1 MVDNFIA
8 NLNEWSYMTMEN
20 LKHLLK
26 EINIL
31 NQRIK
36 DREDHE
42 DTFNLFDLMCNR
54 YNEVYLH
61 SRFLSVLLDPA
72 GSHKMKDSFVR
83 LLVDKLNLPFEYNLS
98 SLEVYPN
105 ERDQHEYKEI
115 DILLIDRQRKSAII
129 VENKIGARD
138 SNHEEEGQIERYYR
152 IITQKDGIP
161 EDSTSVLYLS
171 IDRDAPSDESVNKSG
186 LFPGLKD
193 KVRSIHY
200 GVEIL
205 DWLRNCV
212 KECYNKPILRESIIQ
227 YIRLVE
233 DMTSNNTSEED
244 MKSLMYL
251 VGKNDDNLMSAKRLI
266 DNSKH
271 LHWWAIFEFWKLLS
285 EKFVGLGFSIRQR
298 IENEMIDNLVHGS
311 AARRNKAD
319 FNLELTTPDNI
330 NFTINADHDNYI
342 CIGVTDGDVKSS
354 GLKTKAN
361 AFFKANEEVL
371 NLENCENWLFYRFID
386 FSGYDGLYLGD
397 FSEELTFRLVSE
409 KCRDEIVNTVIKQT
423 QKVLKEYRRSLK

>member
-1 MVDNFIA
+1 
-8 NLNEWSYMTMEN
+8 
-20 LKHLLK
+20 
-26 EINIL
+26 
-31 NQRIK
+31 
-36 DREDHE
+36 
-42 DTFNLFDLMCNR
+42 
-54 YNEVYLH
+54 
-61 SRFLSVLLDPA
+61 
-72 GSHKMKDSFVR
+72 
-83 LLVDKLNLPFEYNLS
+83 
-98 SLEVYPN
+98 
-105 ERDQHEYKEI
+105 
-115 DILLIDRQRKSAII
+115 
-129 VENKIGARD
+129 
-138 SNHEEEGQIERYYR
+138 
-152 IITQKDGIP
+152 
-161 EDSTSVLYLS
+161 
-171 IDRDAPSDESVNKSG
+171 
-186 LFPGLKD
+186 
-193 KVRSIHY
+193 
-200 GVEIL
+200 
-205 DWLRNCV
+205 
-212 KECYNKPILRESIIQ
+212 
-227 YIRLVE
+227 
-233 DMTSNNTSEED
+233 MTSNNTSEED

-423 QKVLKEYRRSLK
+423 QRVLKEYRRSLK

>member
-1 MVDNFIA
+1 
-8 NLNEWSYMTMEN
+8 MEN
-20 LKHLLK
+20 LKYLLK

-36 DREDHE
+36 DREEHE

-54 YNEVYLH
+54 YDEVNLH

-83 LLVDKLNLPFEYNLS
+83 LLIDKLNLPFDYNLS

-105 ERDQHEYKEI
+105 ENDLHEHKEI
-115 DILLIDRQRKSAII
+115 DILLIDRRRKSAVII
-129 VENKIGARD
+129 ENKIGARD

-152 IITQKDGIP
+152 KITQEEGIP
-161 EDSTSVLYLS
+161 EESTSVIYLS
-171 IDRDAPSDESVNKSG
+171 IDRDAPSDESVSTSG
-186 LFPGLKD
+186 LFPDLKD
-193 KVRSIHY
+193 KVISIHY

-212 KECYNKPILRESIIQ
+212 KESYNKPILRESITQ
-227 YIRLVE
+227 YIKLVE
-233 DMTSNNTSEED
+233 NMTNNNTTEED
-244 MKSLMYL
+244 MKALMQI
-251 VGKNDDNLMSAKRLI
+251 VGKNDDNIMSAKRLI

-271 LHWWAIFEFWKLLS
+271 MHWWALFEFWKLLS
-285 EKFVGLGFSIRQR
+285 EKFVDLGFTIRQR
-298 IENEMIDNLVHGS
+298 IENEIIDDLVHGS

-342 CIGVTDGDVKSS
+342 CVGVSDADVKS
-354 GLKTKAN
+354 GLKTKAK
-361 AFFKANEEVL
+361 AFFKANEDIL
-371 NLENCENWLFYRFID
+371 SLENCAN
-386 FSGYDGLYLGD
+386 
-397 FSEELTFRLVSE
+397 
-409 KCRDEIVNTVIKQT
+409 
-423 QKVLKEYRRSLK
+423 

>member
-1 MVDNFIA
+1 
-8 NLNEWSYMTMEN
+8 MEN
-20 LKHLLK
+20 LKYLLK

-36 DREDHE
+36 DREEHA

-54 YNEVYLH
+54 YDEVYLH
-61 SRFLSVLLDPA
+61 SRFLSILLDPA

-83 LLVDKLNLPFEYNLS
+83 LLIDKLNLPFEYNLS

-105 ERDQHEYKEI
+105 ENDQHEHKEI
-115 DILLIDRQRKSAII
+115 DILLIDRQRKTAVII
-129 VENKIGARD
+129 ENKIGARD

-152 IITQKDGIP
+152 IINQEEGIP
-161 EDSTSVLYLS
+161 EDSISVLYLS
-171 IDRDAPSDESVNKSG
+171 IDRDAPSDESVSTSG
-186 LFPGLKD
+186 LFPELKD

-212 KECYNKPILRESIIQ
+212 KGCYNKPVLRESITQ

-233 DMTSNNTSEED
+233 DMTNNNTSEED
-244 MKSLMYL
+244 MKALMQL

-271 LHWWAIFEFWKLLS
+271 MHWWAIFEFWKLLS
-285 EKFVGLGFSIRQR
+285 EKFVDLGFSIRQR
-298 IENEMIDNLVHGS
+298 IENDIIDDLVHGS

-319 FNLELTTPDNI
+319 FNLELSTPDNI
-330 NFTINADHDNYI
+330 YFTINADHDNYI
-342 CIGVTDGDVKSS
+342 CIGVTDEDVKS
-354 GLKTKAN
+354 GLKTKAK

-371 NLENCENWLFYRFID
+371 NLESYENWPFYKFID
-386 FSGYDGLYLGD
+386 FDQYEGLYLAD
-397 FSEELTFRLVSE
+397 FSEELTFSLVSE

-423 QKVLKEYRRSLK
+423 QELLKHYKRSLR